1 MLFSTTN
8 PITHSMTTA
17 ITQAMREHDPNAL
30 VRAEASSYEI
40 RIDGDV
46 SLDQA
51 RSALTK
57 AHCDTAELQDATN
70 VVHIQGGHSCCG
82 HCT

>member
-1 MLFSTTN
+1 MLFTTIH

-17 ITQAMREHDPNAL
+17 IMQGVREIDPNAM

-51 RSALTK
+51 RIALLN

-70 VVHIQGGHSCCG
+70 VVHIQGSHSCCG
-82 HCT
+82 QCT